1 MRILREFNEVMS
13 DEKIPKA
20 DEDFTTNTIGDT
32 YFAKDVLLLDGVDAS
47 NIGRVTK
54 CLRDAKG
61 RPIGVANENPLLGMR
76 DYAIEFR
83 DGRVESLSANLIA
96 KNFTHNLTKR
106 ASDTCCWPIL
116 LTTGA
121 PSDERSIW
129 RMRLLSDGTALSGGD
144 RQLKVGSCCASGR
157 TAVLTGLHLRMLG
170 SRTL

>member
-83 DGRVESLSANLIA
+83 D
-96 KNFTHNLTKR
+96 FTHNLTKR